1 MSPENVNELLSG
13 LGVTAPV
20 LEVPVVVTT
29 ILLLVNPVGGES
41 MVTSVASVDTSI
53 FDKWVDCTAGG
64 HSESVLVGTV
74 VQSVVSCLTLFR
86 TRSLRSW
93 VGSPSTVTVWSDELS
108 DDRPDEFPDDR
119 SDEFP
124 DDRLDELSDDSTRSD
139 VLSGLR
145 YFDRDEPAA
154 MS

>member
-119 SDEFP
+119 SDE
-124 DDRLDELSDDSTRSD
+124 LSDYSARSD

>member
-20 LEVPVVVTT
+20 LEAPVVVTT

-108 DDRPDEFPDDR
+108 DDRPDEIPDDR

-124 DDRLDELSDDSTRSD
+124 DDRSH
-139 VLSGLR
+139 
-145 YFDRDEPAA
+145 
-154 MS
+154 